1 MAVETTQDIVLHWRA
16 HSWSLH
22 SLCTPVASLHSVV
35 QELKGL
41 PRGPHTVVVLGLG
54 SHFTT
59 FPPSIFVEQLAGIRA
74 AVAALLAWEPRTLVC
89 IKLANTGYKSVYGGD
104 WFTLQMTDSSE
115 LPLLIPMWPLWMPGK

>member
-16 HSWSLH
+16 HGWSGH
-22 SLCTPVASLHSVV
+22 SLCIPVASLHSVV

-41 PRGPHTVVVLGLG
+41 PRGPHTLVVLGLG
-54 SHFTT
+54 SCFTT

-74 AVAALLAWEPRTLVC
+74 AVAALLAWEPRTLVR